1 MTTLGIRLPFDEKM
15 KFMQLA
21 EKNDLSASQLI
32 RAFIRNYIQEQ
43 EQKQNERN
51 A

>member
-15 KFMQLA
+15 KFMRMA
-21 EKNDLSASQLI
+21 EQNDLSASQLI
-32 RAFIRNYIQEQ
+32 RAFIRNHIQEQ
-43 EQKQNERN
+43 EQKQNGRN